1 MGERRGVD
9 RLLVGKP
16 ERKSPFGGPR
26 NRWKYD
32 IKMDLKEVEC
42 GSIDWIDL
50 AEGRERWRALV
61 MAVMN
66 FGLP

>member
-9 RLLVGKP
+9 RVLVGKL

-26 NRWKYD
+26 SRWKDD

-50 AEGRERWRALV
+50 AEGRDRWRALV
-61 MAVMN
+61 MAVMK
-66 FGLP
+66 FGVP